1 MSGPIRPEAKQKKG
15 MRSLFGT
22 QSCEFMWFSFVL
34 QKATSLTAA
43 SVTEYIGYLEK
54 GQIPPKVIHTNSAI
68 QLPFFTHSY
77 YLKLK

>member
-54 GQIPPKVIHTNSAI
+54 GQIPPKVHK
-68 QLPFFTHSY
+68 H
-77 YLKLK
+77 

>member
-1 MSGPIRPEAKQKKG
+1 
-15 MRSLFGT
+15 
-22 QSCEFMWFSFVL
+22 MWFSFVL